1 MESQAKSDEDEDGGG
16 GGPTAG
22 ELIAFLRGAPKRRRR
37 AALTAFGVTATLGIV
52 VALFKPPT
60 YTTDVKILVQRNA
73 TLKDVAAT
81 TRTTQSYE
89 SPTKGASE
97 AILRRDNVIGLV
109 HDAKILDRWEADRPP
124 ILRFLDSLKERFRG
138 KPNEEDKVR
147 AVVGIL
153 EKRLTVQ
160 ADDMTI
166 TIGASW
172 SSATTA
178 FAIVSMAER
187 RFLNSRRSSEV
198 GMISDAIDILE
209 AHLKTERE
217 KLNQAVAEL
226 QHLEEA
232 KHAAPA
238 SSGSATPSS
247 APASKPDKRPP
258 VHVPKAA
265 AAPDP
270 ERTKLIEEKRRRI
283 AEIEAERQRQINDLN
298 AQLTTLRGTLTPAHP
313 SIVALERRLEIA
325 KNPHEDVTA
334 LKQQVQ
340 QLEAELAN
348 ASPPSPH
355 VDPTPRVPDN
365 GEHDAG
371 AGTSSGPIVVVARP
385 DDDAETSLAKQKL
398 TNATLKYDDLQSRLR
413 AARIELDVAE
423 AAFKYKYAILTP
435 PEVPRDPKKPSAA
448 VIGIAGFVGALLFYF
463 LIPAVLDLLSGRF
476 IAAWQAKKLGIPLLG
491 EVDPPS

>member
-1 MESQAKSDEDEDGGG
+1 MESQAESDEDGDGGG
-16 GGPTAG
+16 GGPTPG

-37 AALTAFGVTATLGIV
+37 AALTAFGVTATLGIA

-60 YTTDVKILVQRNA
+60 YSTDVKILVQRNA

-109 HDAKILDRWEADRPP
+109 HDAKILDRWEADRPS

-138 KPNEEDKVR
+138 KPSEEDKVR

-226 QHLEEA
+226 QQLEEA

-238 SSGSATPSS
+238 SSGSAAPSS
-247 APASKPDKRPP
+247 ASAAKPDKRVP
-258 VHVPKAA
+258 VHVPKSA

-270 ERTKLIEEKRRRI
+270 ERTKLLEEKRRRI

-325 KNPHEDVTA
+325 KNPHEDVMA

-355 VDPTPRVPDN
+355 VDPAPRVPDSV
-365 GEHDAG
+365 EHDAG
-371 AGTSSGPIVVVARP
+371 TGSAPIVVVARP

-435 PEVPRDPKKPSAA
+435 PEVPRDPKKPSAT
-448 VIGIAGFVGALLFYF
+448 VIGVAGFIGALLFYF